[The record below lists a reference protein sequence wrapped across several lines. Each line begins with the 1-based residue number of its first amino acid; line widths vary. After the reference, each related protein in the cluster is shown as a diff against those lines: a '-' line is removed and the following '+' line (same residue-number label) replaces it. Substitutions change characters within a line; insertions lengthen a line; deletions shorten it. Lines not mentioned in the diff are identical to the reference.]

1 MNKHLIASL
10 CGLSLALLPAV
21 SNANEPFMGPYFSF
35 NGGMALAEDSDSTEP
50 GLPGTL
56 TLESDA
62 GFAGTVAMGFRFN
75 PNIRF
80 EAEFGYQQ
88 NDLDRMKYGWES
100 VTLEGE
106 TWSNSLLV
114 NGYIDFF
121 NNSPITPFVT
131 AGVGGAYVEVNDLK
145 FPGEWG
151 PGYDGDDTVFAW
163 QVGAGIGYA
172 LTPQLTL
179 DIKYRYFATADPEF
193 DGTEV
198 EYASHNI
205 YAGIR
210 LNF

>member
-10 CGLSLALLPAV
+10 CGLSLTLLPAV
-21 SNANEPFMGPYFSF
+21 SNAYEPYMGPYFSF
-35 NGGMALAEDSDSTEP
+35 NGGLAMAVDADATEP
-50 GLPGTL
+50 GLPGGFTI
-56 TLESDA
+56 ESDA
-62 GFAGTVAMGFRFN
+62 GFAGTVAMGFRVN

-88 NDLDRMKYGWES
+88 NDVDRMEYGWES
-100 VTLEGE
+100 IPLEGD

-131 AGVGGAYVEVNDLK
+131 AGVGGAYVELNDFK
-145 FPGEWG
+145 VPGEWG
-151 PGYDGDDTVFAW
+151 PGYDADDTVFAW

-172 LTPQLTL
+172 LTPQLTFDL
-179 DIKYRYFATADPEF
+179 KYRYFATSDPEF